1 MVKNIK
7 ENKNKII
14 YVAIILGISLIISA
28 VIASLTF
35 YIVRSPEDTLSVTGS
50 VREKVTSDIA
60 IWKSDFTRTV
70 PAENLIV
77 GYQMMQN
84 DQKLVLDFF
93 EDNGFNEED
102 VAISPVFMDQLYMY
116 DPDAPKENLLRQTA
130 IIQSSDVDK
139 ITDMAKSTQELINQ
153 GVIFSTNSLEYY
165 YSGLPDLR
173 IELIPDAINDAKL
186 RAEKI
191 AEGSGKKIG
200 AIKSAH
206 LGVVQ
211 VLPVNST
218 EVSDWGTYDTSTIE
232 KEVMIPVT
240 VIFTLK

>member
-1 MVKNIK
+1 MEKNIK

-14 YVAIILGISLIISA
+14 YMAIILGMSLIISA

-50 VREKVTSDIA
+50 VRQRVTSDTA
-60 IWKSDFTRTV
+60 QWSGEFSRTV
-70 PAENLIV
+70 LTEDLKI
-77 GYQMMQN
+77 GYDMMQM
-84 DQKLVLDFF
+84 DQEIVLDFF
-93 EDNGFNEED
+93 EDNGFDEKD
-102 VAISPVFMDQLYMY
+102 VTISPVFMSQLYMY
-116 DPDAPKENLLRQTA
+116 DPDAPKENALRQSVR
-130 IIQSSDVDK
+130 IQSSDVEK
-139 ITDMAKSTQELINQ
+139 ITDMAKSTQELINK

-191 AEGSGKKIG
+191 AEGSGKTIG

-240 VIFTLK
+240 VIFILK

>member
-1 MVKNIK
+1 MARNLK
-7 ENKNKII
+7 ENPNKII
-14 YVAIILGISLIISA
+14 YTSIILGVCLIISA
-28 VIASLTF
+28 VIASITF

-50 VREKVTSDIA
+50 VRQRVTSDIA
-60 IWKSDFTRTV
+60 QWSGEFSRTV
-70 PAENLIV
+70 LTEDLKI
-77 GYQMMQN
+77 GYDMMQT
-84 DQKLVLDFF
+84 DQELVLDFF

-102 VAISPVFMDQLYMY
+102 VAISPVFMSQLYMY
-116 DPDAPKENLLRQTA
+116 DPDAPKENVLRQSVE
-130 IIQSSDVDK
+130 IQSSNVEK
-139 ITDMAKSTQELINQ
+139 ITDMAKNTQELINK
-153 GVIFSTNSLEYY
+153 GIIFSTNSLEYY

-173 IELIPDAINDAKL
+173 IELIPDAINDAEL

-200 AIKSAH
+200 SIKSAH

-218 EVSDWGTYDTSTIE
+218 EVSDWGTYDTTTIE

>member
-1 MVKNIK
+1 MARNLK
-7 ENKNKII
+7 ENPNKII
-14 YVAIILGISLIISA
+14 YTSIILGVCLIISA
-28 VIASLTF
+28 VIASITF

-50 VREKVTSDIA
+50 VRQRVTSDIA
-60 IWKSDFTRTV
+60 QWSGEFSRTV
-70 PAENLIV
+70 LTEDLKI
-77 GYQMMQN
+77 GYDMMQT
-84 DQKLVLDFF
+84 DQELVLDFF

-102 VAISPVFMDQLYMY
+102 VAISPVFMSQLYMY
-116 DPDAPKENLLRQTA
+116 DPDAPKENVLRQSVE
-130 IIQSSDVDK
+130 IQSSNVDK
-139 ITDMAKSTQELINQ
+139 ITDMAKNTQELINK

-173 IELIPDAINDAKL
+173 IELIPDAINDAEL

-191 AEGSGKKIG
+191 AEGSDKKIG
-200 AIKSAH
+200 SIKSAH

-218 EVSDWGTYDTSTIE
+218 EVSDWGTYDTTTIE

>member
-1 MVKNIK
+1 MAK
-7 ENKNKII
+7 ENPNKII
-14 YVAIILGISLIISA
+14 YVSIILGVCLIISS

-35 YIVRSPEDTLSVTGS
+35 YIVRSPQDTLSVTGS
-50 VREKVTSDIA
+50 VRQRVTSDIA
-60 IWKSDFTRTV
+60 VWTAEFSRTV
-70 PAENLIV
+70 LVEDLKT
-77 GYQMMQN
+77 GYEMMQK
-84 DQKLVLDFF
+84 DQDIVLDFF
-93 EDNGFNEED
+93 KDNGFDEED
-102 VAISPVFMDQLYMY
+102 VSISPVFMEQLYRY
-116 DPDAPKENLLRQTA
+116 DPDAPKENVLRQNVE
-130 IIQSSDVDK
+130 IQSNDVEI
-139 ITDMAKSTQELINQ
+139 ITYMAKNTQELINR
-153 GVIFSTNSLEYY
+153 GVIFSINSLEYY

-186 RAEKI
+186 RGEKI

>member
-1 MVKNIK
+1 MARNLK
-7 ENKNKII
+7 ENPNKII
-14 YVAIILGISLIISA
+14 YTSIILGVCLIISA
-28 VIASLTF
+28 VIASITF

-50 VREKVTSDIA
+50 VRQRVTSDIA
-60 IWKSDFTRTV
+60 QWSGEFSRTV
-70 PAENLIV
+70 LTEDLKI
-77 GYQMMQN
+77 GYDMMQT
-84 DQKLVLDFF
+84 DQELVLDFF

-102 VAISPVFMDQLYMY
+102 VAISPVFMSQLYMY
-116 DPDAPKENLLRQTA
+116 DPDAPKENVLRQSVE
-130 IIQSSDVDK
+130 IQSSNVEK
-139 ITDMAKSTQELINQ
+139 ITDMAKNTQELINK
-153 GVIFSTNSLEYY
+153 GIIFSTNSLEYY

-173 IELIPDAINDAKL
+173 IELIPDAINDAEL

-200 AIKSAH
+200 SIKSAH

-218 EVSDWGTYDTSTIE
+218 EVSDWGTYDTTTIE
-232 KEVMIPVT
+232 KQVMIPVT

>member
-1 MVKNIK
+1 MSK
-7 ENKNKII
+7 ENSNKII
-14 YVAIILGISLIISA
+14 YFAIILGICLIISA
-28 VIASLTF
+28 SIGSFTF
-35 YIVRSPEDTLSVTGS
+35 YKVRSPEDTLSVTGS
-50 VREKVTSDIA
+50 VREKVTSDLA
-60 IWKSDFTRTV
+60 KWTANFSRTV
-70 PAENLIV
+70 SAEDLKA

-84 DQKLVLDFF
+84 DQRLVLNFF
-93 EDNGFNEED
+93 EDNGFTEED
-102 VAISPVFMDQLYMY
+102 ITISPIFMEQLYMY
-116 DPDAPKENLLRQTA
+116 DPNAPKENLLRQTVE
-130 IIQSSDVDK
+130 IQSTDVDK
-139 ITDMAKSTQELINQ
+139 ITYMAKNNQELIDQ
-153 GVIFSTNSLEYY
+153 GVIFAIQSLEYY
-165 YSGLPDLR
+165 YSKLPELR

-186 RAEKI
+186 RAQKI

-200 AIKSAH
+200 VIKSAN